1 MTLQHRPTD
10 ETRELVKTMCA
21 VGIPQESIGLCM
33 PPTGISV
40 KTLKKYYGDELAT
53 AADRANT
60 KVLGSLFNNAV
71 THNNVTAQI
80 FWAKTRC
87 GWKEPAQDIN
97 LGGAV
102 TVTSITRTIVDK

>member
-1 MTLQHRPTD
+1 
-10 ETRELVKTMCA
+10 MCA

-40 KTLKKYYGDELAT
+40 KTLKKYYVNELAT

-87 GWKEPAQDIN
+87 GWKEPAQEHTLDGKLHIIIDDPTN
-97 LGGAV
+97 RG
-102 TVTSITRTIVDK
+102 